1 MDVFWTKQFVVLTYH
16 SISLQTYPVY
26 ELLHLLFSDLDRLL
40 SNTKNVLYQLAKRTW
55 AIPLNAN
62 LTDLHYHFNFIIER
76 QTGLWIFDFDA
87 VKS

>member
-1 MDVFWTKQFVVLTYH
+1 MDVFWTKQFIVLTYH

-62 LTDLHYHFNFIIER
+62 LTDLNYYFNFIIER
-76 QTGLWIFDFDA
+76 QTSLWIFYFDA